1 MKGESPV
8 MVVCLFFSNLKE
20 VGMEKLRKAK
30 PNAHP
35 SRIIF
40 KINDVPLT
48 EVSRALNLNYSY
60 VCSMLAGS
68 RHVPSH
74 IDLKLNDLAAI
85 VKEQSGK
92 HPANERA
99 ITKDADNN

>member
-1 MKGESPV
+1 
-8 MVVCLFFSNLKE
+8 MVVCLFFSTKGGIEMEQLKI
-20 VGMEKLRKAK
+20 AK

-35 SRIIF
+35 TRMIF

-48 EVSRALNLNYSY
+48 EVSKALNLNYSY

-74 IDLKLNDLAAI
+74 IDLKLHELAERVEKQFGKNSPHEQAI
-85 VKEQSGK
+85 L
-92 HPANERA
+92 
-99 ITKDADNN
+99 KDKDQVE